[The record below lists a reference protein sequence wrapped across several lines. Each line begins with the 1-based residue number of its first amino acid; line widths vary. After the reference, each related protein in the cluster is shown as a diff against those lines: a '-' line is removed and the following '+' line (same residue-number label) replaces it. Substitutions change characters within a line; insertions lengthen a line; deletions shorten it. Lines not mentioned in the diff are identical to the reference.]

1 MEEPINKVS
10 SSNAGTNLMNKLKAG
25 MGSKSKSM
33 TPSNSFLT
41 DIKNSVENIVNTEK
55 IGDTINS
62 IKEGI
67 VGQNNYLSTNYI
79 LLVSLVMTLILVI
92 LLYLF
97 SNSYRTSSAL
107 TTIGAYYQY
116 QTLTNYNYTS
126 LNSGVKLVDC
136 YINSSYNSANVG
148 WQQLDYVNELML
160 PAILKAGARY
170 IDLTIFNSEFGINA
184 SPVVS
189 CGFHSGEWK
198 MTLNTVSFDNVCN
211 LINMNAFVA
220 GTTGSDLGVPNPEDP
235 LFIGL
240 NLNTNSNLY
249 CLDKI
254 ADIILH
260 YFRKRLVDVRYSF
273 QQENV
278 ADMTLNY
285 LKGKV
290 VIFASNGFQG
300 SKLEELVNYSWDNST
315 NMQRIL
321 CSSLTVPNFNMNKLI
336 EYNKTGI
343 TIVIPHQEGDI
354 LTSNYDPTIAWKC
367 GCQFVAENF
376 QYIDSSMD
384 IYITT
389 FKNNSLKIKPKNLLS
404 SKVLNS

>member
-10 SSNAGTNLMNKLKAG
+10 SSNVGTNLMNKLKAG
-25 MGSKSKSM
+25 MGSKSKSSA
-33 TPSNSFLT
+33 PSNSFLS
-41 DIKNSVENIVNTEK
+41 DIKNSVGNIVNTEK
-55 IGDTINS
+55 IGNTINS

-170 IDLTIFNSEFGINA
+170 IDLTIFNSEFGINS

-189 CGFHSGEWK
+189 CGFQSGEWK

-260 YFRKRLVDVRYSF
+260 YFRKRLIDVRYSF

-290 VIFASNGFQG
+290 IIFASNGFQG
-300 SKLEELVNYSWDNST
+300 SKLEELVNYSWDNSI

-389 FKNNSLKIKPKNLLS
+389 FKNNSLKIKSKNLLS
-404 SKVLNS
+404 SKILNS

>member
-25 MGSKSKSM
+25 MGSKSKSSA
-33 TPSNSFLT
+33 PSNSFLS

-170 IDLTIFNSEFGINA
+170 IDLTIFNSEFGINS

-189 CGFHSGEWK
+189 CGFQSGEWK

-260 YFRKRLVDVRYSF
+260 YFRKRLIDVRYSF

-300 SKLEELVNYSWDNST
+300 SKLEELVNYSWDNSI

-389 FKNNSLKIKPKNLLS
+389 FKNNSLKIKSKNLLS